1 MPPPTALRPRAWPWW
16 TGPQWFVESAYASV
30 RRCCPK
36 AVTRWCVTWWGDR
49 TRWVP
54 EVIRARPHLW
64 TAGVPRGPGRHLW
77 TAGVSGG
84 PRLPG
89 CRGLRFWS
97 RGLVHAGRPRHR
109 SLKSF
114 PCLLVVG
121 ISGLLELH
129 GGGAE
134 GGECC
139 LVALVMVRIGHLL
152 LIGGLV
158 EEAAAV
164 VCGGPIVNM
173 DVQEVELDAFVD
185 HILER

>member
-1 MPPPTALRPRAWPWW
+1 MRGHRAALAHVGSFVMTRASAAWPWW
-16 TGPQWFVESAYASV
+16 AGPQWFVESAYASV

-64 TAGVPRGPGRHLW
+64 TAGVPRGP
-77 TAGVSGG
+77 
-84 PRLPG
+84 RLPG
-89 CRGLRFWS
+89 RRSLRFWS
-97 RGLVHAGRPRHR
+97 RSLVHAGRPRHR
-109 SLKSF
+109 SLKCF

-134 GGECC
+134 HVRDDLLELAAHGLAALEMRELLQPIRERVQGHGESKS
-139 LVALVMVRIGHLL
+139 
-152 LIGGLV
+152 
-158 EEAAAV
+158 
-164 VCGGPIVNM
+164 
-173 DVQEVELDAFVD
+173 
-185 HILER
+185 